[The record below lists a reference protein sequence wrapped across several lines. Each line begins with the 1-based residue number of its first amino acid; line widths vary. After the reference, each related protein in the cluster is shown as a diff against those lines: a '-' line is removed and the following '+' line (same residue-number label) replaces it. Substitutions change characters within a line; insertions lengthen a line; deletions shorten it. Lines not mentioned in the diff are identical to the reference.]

1 MARELL
7 DKALAAH
14 GSLDRWRCFATMQAT
29 IITGGQLFGLKGRPQ
44 DPTPR
49 RMTVATQREWAS
61 VFPYGADDQRTDFT
75 ANRIAIEKL
84 DGTVVKER
92 LDPSGHAE
100 GKAVDAPWDV
110 LDRAY
115 FNGYALW
122 TYLTTPFLFALP
134 GFVVDEIQPWREKGE
149 RWRGLRVTFPPE
161 IASHSKTQD
170 FYFGPDFLLRRHDYH
185 VEASGGFAAAQYVYE
200 PVAVQGITFPTKRR
214 AYMRDD
220 GMFPIHEKLM
230 VSIDISNLRLAKNE
244 QWSKGGHDNSQS
256 N

>member
-29 IITGGQLFGLKGRPQ
+29 IMTGGQLFGLKGRPQ

-61 VFPYGADDQRTDFT
+61 VFPYGAEDQRTDFT
-75 ANRIAIEKL
+75 PNRIAVEKL

-92 LDPSGHAE
+92 LRPSEHAE
-100 GKAVDAPWDV
+100 GKAVDAPWDA

-122 TYLTTPFLFALP
+122 TYLTTPFHFAMP
-134 GFVVDEIQPWREKGE
+134 GFAVEEIEPWRENDE
-149 RWRGLRVTFPPE
+149 SWRGLRVTYPPN
-161 IASHSKTQD
+161 IASHSREQD

-185 VEASGGFAAAQYVYE
+185 VEASGGFAAAQYVFNS
-200 PVAVQGITFPTKRR
+200 VTIQGIILPTKRR
-214 AYMRDD
+214 AYMRDERLL
-220 GMFPIHEKLM
+220 PIQDRLM
-230 VSIDISNLRLAKNE
+230 VSIDLSDISF
-244 QWSKGGHDNSQS
+244 S
-256 N
+256 